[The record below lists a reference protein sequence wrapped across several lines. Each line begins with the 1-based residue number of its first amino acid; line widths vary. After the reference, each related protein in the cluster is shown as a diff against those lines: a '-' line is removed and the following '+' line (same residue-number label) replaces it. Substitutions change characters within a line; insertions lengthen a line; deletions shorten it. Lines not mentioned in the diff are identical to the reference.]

1 MRRLIKKADFY
12 TADEMRNVMS
22 GQKEYT
28 EIFKNPTNSELSE
41 VYKIS
46 EYGVARMVVTPD
58 GTLFAWSGD
67 ILHHTAKRYIE
78 EYKDFVHIETDLNE
92 LYFSNIG
99 VSDEFIQS
107 IKNAKQN
114 FENCGFYED
123 SPFKICGYG
132 SLGKLDG
139 CAVLRDIYNL

>member
-1 MRRLIKKADFY
+1 MKRLIKKAEFY

-22 GQKEYT
+22 GQREYV
-28 EIFKNPTNSELSE
+28 EIFKNPTSSELSE

-46 EYGVARMVVTPD
+46 EYGVARMVVAPD
-58 GTLFAWSGD
+58 GTLFAWTGD

-78 EYKDFVHIETDLNE
+78 GYKDFVHVETDLNE
-92 LYFSNIG
+92 LSFSDIG
-99 VSDEFIQS
+99 LSDEFIQS

-114 FENCGFYED
+114 FEKCGFYED

-132 SLGKLDG
+132 SLGKLDE
-139 CAVLRDIYNL
+139 CKTLQDLYNL